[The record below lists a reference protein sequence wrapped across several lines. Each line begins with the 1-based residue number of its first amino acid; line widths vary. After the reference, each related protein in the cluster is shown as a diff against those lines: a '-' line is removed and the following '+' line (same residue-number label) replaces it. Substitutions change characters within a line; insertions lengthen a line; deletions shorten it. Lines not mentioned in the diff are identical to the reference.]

1 MRQRAAAVLALVV
14 GIAHI
19 PTASAQTVQSGA
31 ASLPDAESVSNDDAN
46 AANNPLTPKATVYIQ
61 NYFIPD
67 ITDADGRSAN
77 QALLR
82 GVMPSDA
89 FGLPQL
95 LRFKLS
101 AETVPVFPTG
111 SDSGLGDLTL
121 YDLFLLPYKPV
132 NIGIGPLLVAPTA
145 TQENTGDGKWQAGL
159 AAIVALTNSTGLLSG
174 LVTYQHSF
182 AGDDSRPPVEV
193 VTAQPII
200 TRNIGAGFYL
210 RSSGIWSFNL
220 EDQTKV
226 IPVGLGL
233 GRIWTFGQ
241 GNTINAYVEPQYSV
255 LHSGAGVAIWQ
266 VYAGVNVQFALG
278 PD

>member
-1 MRQRAAAVLALVV
+1 MRQCAAAVLAFVV
-14 GIAHI
+14 GIAHTY
-19 PTASAQTVQSGA
+19 TASAQTAQSGPIGQPSA
-31 ASLPDAESVSNDDAN
+31 ASVSDDAAN
-46 AANNPLTPKATVYIQ
+46 AANNPLTPKVTVYIQ
-61 NYFIPD
+61 NYFIPA

-77 QALLR
+77 QTLLR
-82 GVMPSDA
+82 TVMPSDA

-95 LRFKLS
+95 LRLKLS

-111 SDSGLGDLTL
+111 SDAGLGDLTL

-159 AAIVALTNSTGLLSG
+159 AAIVALTNSAGLLSG

-182 AGDDSRPPVEV
+182 AGDANRPRVEI

-241 GNTINAYVEPQYSV
+241 GNNINAYVEPQYSV
-255 LHSGAGVAIWQ
+255 LHDGAGVAIWQ
-266 VYAGVNVQFALG
+266 VYAGVNVQF
-278 PD
+278 